1 MSSVLIKRDLRQVS
15 KIIYENNNVDDWTK
29 IILVYNLYLVFSH
42 IILTFYIIN
51 CINSSVTTNNMRT
64 TYLLFFI
71 LCNLQNSYASGIKN
85 INKINPP
92 LASSLHE
99 NLKNYFTEPNII

>member
-1 MSSVLIKRDLRQVS
+1 MNEVLVKRDLRQVS

-42 IILTFYIIN
+42 ILLVSYMIN
-51 CINSSVTTNNMRT
+51 CLNINKFNLRT

-71 LCNLQNSYASGIKN
+71 KN
-85 INKINPP
+85 PH
-92 LASSLHE
+92 LS
-99 NLKNYFTEPNII
+99 

>member
-1 MSSVLIKRDLRQVS
+1 MNEVLVKRDLRQVS

-42 IILTFYIIN
+42 ILLVSYMIN
-51 CINSSVTTNNMRT
+51 CLDINKFNLRT

-71 LCNLQNSYASGIKN
+71 MCNLQNAYGYGITN
-85 INKINPP
+85 IYKINPS
-92 LASSLHE
+92 LANNLHE
-99 NLKNYFTEPNII
+99 NLKNWGTSNPSC